1 MTPLRKR
8 MIEEMKIRNF
18 ATGTID
24 AYVSAVARFASYFG
38 KSPEELGKEQVREY
52 LVNLVEEK
60 KVGWS
65 TYNISL
71 CALRFLYHETLG
83 RDELLKGIRCPKEHK
98 RLPVVLSQ
106 EEVQQFFAATPN
118 IRLKAMFGMAYA
130 AGLRVSEIT
139 NLRGVD
145 IDSDRMMI
153 HVRQSKN
160 AKDRYVPLS
169 PNLLQ
174 VLREYWKAY
183 RPEPWLF
190 PGKPKNRP
198 LSRMTANRHC
208 VNVRKRAGL
217 SKPVTMH
224 SLRHSYATHM
234 LEAGADL
241 RTLQTLL
248 GHRNIKTTAKY
259 THVSQSL
266 IRSAPSPFDLIVNTS
281 SPPDSEAK
289 SRKSRKSDSNRDK
302 ARKRPRTQ

>member
-1 MTPLRKR
+1 MSPLRER
-8 MIEEMKIRNF
+8 MIEEMKLRNF
-18 ATGTID
+18 APGTVD
-24 AYVSAVARFASYFG
+24 AYVSAAARFASYFG

-52 LVNLVEEK
+52 LLHLVEEQN
-60 KVGWS
+60 VGWS
-65 TYNISL
+65 TYNVAL
-71 CALRFLYHETLG
+71 CALRFLYHETMG

-118 IRLKAMFGMAYA
+118 IRLKAIFGAAYS

-139 NLRGVD
+139 NLRIVD
-145 IDSDRMMI
+145 IDSDRMMM

-169 PNLLQ
+169 PSLLQ
-174 VLREYWKAY
+174 VLREYWKAH
-183 RPEPWLF
+183 RPDPWLF
-190 PGKPKNRP
+190 PGNPKHRP
-198 LSRMTANRHC
+198 LSRVTANRHC
-208 VNVRKRAGL
+208 VNVRKLAGL

-241 RTLQTLL
+241 RTLQMLL

-259 THVSQSL
+259 THVSQKL
-266 IRSAPSPFDLIVNTS
+266 VRSAPSPFDLIMDSSSPSNSETTS
-281 SPPDSEAK
+281 SKPQESD
-289 SRKSRKSDSNRDK
+289 RKGHTP
-302 ARKRPRTQ
+302 RKRRKR